1 VLPRAISFFNRALS
15 SRIRYPNPS
24 PHIQRSGT
32 TVGEAFRIFPFLF
45 EWTFRGIVLYCNC
58 LKQMKSIIKHD
69 RPDQG
74 QAGSLLHAWLNMNK
88 GNPAM
93 TKSLDVITET
103 IRNPKH
109 PFRKVDNQPKKPLKH
124 RYERRKIKE
133 YLHLGDWV
141 TIEAT

>member
-1 VLPRAISFFNRALS
+1 
-15 SRIRYPNPS
+15 
-24 PHIQRSGT
+24 
-32 TVGEAFRIFPFLF
+32 
-45 EWTFRGIVLYCNC
+45 
-58 LKQMKSIIKHD
+58 
-69 RPDQG
+69 
-74 QAGSLLHAWLNMNK
+74 MNK

-124 RYERRKIKE
+124 RYERRKIRE
-133 YLHLGDWV
+133 YLHLGDWA